1 LALRTGVVEEVE
13 GELVVELD
21 DWVVELGDLVVELD
35 EVALELALAL
45 A

>member
-21 DWVVELGDLVVELD
+21 

>member
-13 GELVVELD
+13 GELVVELG
-21 DWVVELGDLVVELD
+21 DWVVELD